1 MVRSERNWARTFV
14 RRGLVAAIMVLAL
27 AIYGLVSAGTQSL
40 SLKPTAAPTGTA
52 GRSVA
57 MALSPTNGSVNVATQ
72 GPNHT
77 LYFFWEVSG
86 TWYGPLGLGAA
97 GSTWSA
103 PAIVAE
109 TGPNNGNFD
118 IAVQG
123 PNHTLDFYWDISGT
137 WYGPF
142 GAGAA
147 GTTFSTPA
155 LVQDTSHNLQIAAEG
170 PNNSLNVFWNV
181 NAQFYGPL
189 GVGGFGTT
197 FSGPALA
204 TPINMNSADT
214 SDVNAWAQGPN
225 HVAREWTRHNNSWQT
240 PVGRSSD
247 NMVYSSVTIWSTTF
261 RASFQGPN
269 NSLWDTEGDISC
281 CQQGPNQI
289 EGAGTTYS
297 VPSEVGPTVVSNVF
311 PGPGDRYIAV
321 EGPSNTLYFYFPQP
335 NSSHNGKGSPSGPLG
350 IGSPGSTFSAPV
362 VIIDSNGNQDIVA
375 QGPSHTLWAYFDI
388 AGVIHGPL
396 QVGGPG
402 SSYSSDN

>member
-1 MVRSERNWARTFV
+1 MVRSERSWARTFV

-40 SLKPTAAPTGTA
+40 SFKPTAAATTTA

-86 TWYGPLGLGAA
+86 TWYGPLGIGAA

-109 TGPNNGNFD
+109 TGPNAGNFD

-123 PNHTLDFYWDISGT
+123 PNNTLDFYWDISGT

-155 LVQDTSHNLQIAAEG
+155 LVQDKSNNLQIAAEG

-189 GVGGFGTT
+189 GIGAAGTT
-197 FSGPALA
+197 FSGPALED
-204 TPINMNSADT
+204 TPNLNSE
-214 SDVNAWAQGPN
+214 DVSNVSAWAQGPN
-225 HVAREWTRHNNSWQT
+225 HTALEWTRHNNSWQT
-240 PVGRSSD
+240 PVYRSSD
-247 NMVYSSVTIWSTTF
+247 NLVYSSITAWTSTL

-269 NSLWDTEGDISC
+269 NSLWDTEGDITC
-281 CQQGPNQI
+281 CQQGPNLI

-297 VPSEVGPTVVSNVF
+297 APSEVGRGGSNSGT
-311 PGPGDRYIAV
+311 GPGDRYIAA
-321 EGPSNTLYFYFPQP
+321 EGPSNTLYFYFPSP
-335 NSSHNGKGSPSGPLG
+335 GTGSNGKGSPNGPLG
-350 IGSPGSTFSAPV
+350 IGSPGSTFSAPSL
-362 VIIDSNGNQDIVA
+362 IIDSNNNQDIVA
-375 QGPSHTLWAYFDI
+375 EGPNHALWAYFDI

-396 QVGGPG
+396 QIGGPG

>member
-1 MVRSERNWARTFV
+1 MVRSERRWARTFV

-40 SLKPTAAPTGTA
+40 SLKPTAAATTTA

-86 TWYGPLGLGAA
+86 TWYGPLGIGAA

-109 TGPNNGNFD
+109 TGPNAGNFD

-123 PNHTLDFYWDISGT
+123 PNKTLDFYWDISGT

-155 LVQDTSHNLQIAAEG
+155 LLQDSSNNLQIAAEG

-189 GVGGFGTT
+189 GIAGAGTT
-197 FSGPALA
+197 FSGPALE
-204 TPINMNSADT
+204 NSPDNSS
-214 SDVNAWAQGPN
+214 SDVYAWAQGAN
-225 HVAREWTRHNNSWQT
+225 HTAVEYARASSAWTSG
-240 PVGRSSD
+240 VLRSSD
-247 NMVYSSVTIWSTTF
+247 NTVYSAISPFSSTYRVT
-261 RASFQGPN
+261 FQGTSN
-269 NSLWDTEGDISC
+269 ELWDTAGGNAC
-281 CQQGPNQI
+281 CKGQQEIVGS
-289 EGAGTTYS
+289 GTTYS
-297 VPSEVGPTVVSNVF
+297 MPSVVSSASAQSES
-311 PGPGDRYIAV
+311 GPGARYIAA
-321 EGPSNTLYFYFPQP
+321 EGPSNTLYFYFPAGNAAKPTLQ
-335 NSSHNGKGSPSGPLG
+335 GPLG
-350 IGSPGSTFSAPV
+350 IGSPGSTFSAPSL
-362 VIIDSNGNQDIVA
+362 IIDSHNNQDIVV